1 MTVLN
6 LGTYPPKQCG
16 IATFSMDLRNSLM
29 IHGNDVQVIA
39 VSEEKNKYDYPREVV
54 FEIDRQQ
61 RPDYIQ
67 AAAFINSSEDIDL
80 VIIQHEYGIY
90 GGTDGEYIM
99 DLVGHLLKPY
109 VLITHTVLPSPTR
122 SCKNI
127 LNYLAGRAAAIVSM
141 TKNSRNLMS
150 DLYEAPPELMY
161 LIAHGVPEFKV
172 QEASVLKERYGLAGR
187 QIISTFGLIGPG
199 KGLELGIEAVAS
211 LTGKHPE
218 ILYMILGRT
227 HPMLVEY
234 EGEKYRHML
243 EDMVSR
249 LGIEDNVSFVNK
261 YLSNE
266 ELGEYLY
273 MTDIYLSPYPNKDQA
288 VSGTM
293 AFALGCGRAIVSTPY
308 SYALETLSEGRG
320 LISQEADPIELAGLM
335 ENILQNPMLKL
346 ELQSKAWKLGKNW
359 TWSSVGRQY
368 TDMFKS
374 MLETDTEL
382 LWKDKNLTYANL
394 PTFS

>member
-1 MTVLN
+1 MAVLN

-29 IHGNDVQVIA
+29 IHGNDVKVMA
-39 VSEEKNKYDYPREVV
+39 VSEEKNKYDYPQEVI
-54 FEIDRQQ
+54 FEIDQQ
-61 RPDYIQ
+61 HRPDYIK
-67 AAAFINSSEDIDL
+67 AAAFINSAPDIDL
-80 VIIQHEYGIY
+80 VIIQHEYGIF
-90 GGTDGEYIM
+90 GGIDGEYIM
-99 DLVGHLLKPY
+99 DLVGLLLKPY
-109 VLITHTVLPSPTR
+109 VLITHTVLPGPTKN
-122 SCKNI
+122 CKNI

-141 TKNSRNLMS
+141 TKNSLNLMS
-150 DLYEAPPELMY
+150 DLYEAPSELIY

-172 QEASVLKERYGLAGR
+172 QEAAFLKDKYGLQKR
-187 QIISTFGLIGPG
+187 EIISTFGLIGPG
-199 KGLELGIEAVAS
+199 KGLELGIKAIAI
-211 LTGKHPE
+211 LTRKYPE

-243 EDMVSR
+243 ENMVIS
-249 LGIEDNVSFVNK
+249 LGIKDNVTFVNK

-308 SYALETLSEGRG
+308 SYAVETLAEGRG
-320 LISQEADPIELAGLM
+320 LIAREANPVELAGLL
-335 ENILQNPMLKL
+335 ENILLNPALKL
-346 ELQSKAWKLGKNW
+346 DLQNKAWKLGKNW
-359 TWSSVGRQY
+359 TWPSVGRQY

-374 MLETDTEL
+374 MLETDNEL
-382 LWKDKNLTYANL
+382 LWEDKNLNYANL
-394 PTFS
+394 PTFP